1 MATQS
6 MLDLVYDQLDY
17 KNGQLFDVK
26 NLQENEINEKDWLDK
41 GEWLETA
48 KRAGAERLFFVDN
61 NPIVVF
67 ARCLNTE
74 DKVATYNK
82 LWCLARPR
90 ILFLESPGE
99 LAVIDLAQRPLSN
112 KKSKLDTLKTIKDIS
127 EVAQLLQKFNRD
139 SVESGK
145 VYEYNRFGNLKHR
158 ADMSLISDLKTV
170 RRELIEAGLDG
181 EKVKY
186 AHALIGR
193 SIFIRYLEDRKII
206 TKDYFDKVAG
216 DNEEWRVILEKPV
229 RWEESDLSNLK
240 VYYPRVLQNKD
251 FTYKFFEMLSK
262 DFNGDMFPNVEAEK
276 ENIKTEHLTLIQG
289 LLYGDTNTQ
298 QQLFFFS
305 YKFDIIPLDLISAI
319 YEEFYHTSSQKAN
332 AASQAH
338 QAGAYYTPPV
348 LAEFLI
354 SKVLTCSEIEKSPRI
369 IDPACGSGIF
379 LVEAF
384 RRIVRYQIRKKKR
397 RLEFDELKEIL
408 KNQIY
413 GIELNDEAARITA
426 FSLYLA
432 MLHYLEP
439 TSIQEHITNNN
450 KLPPLLNTSKKADL
464 SYKTIIVGNAFIE
477 SESYNESFDLVV
489 GNPPWGSPGTQADV
503 LIKKMHSEVI
513 HWCEKNSYPIGDT
526 ELSQAFLWLGQKLL
540 KQEGSCA
547 MLNPAGVLLKT
558 SNTTLNFRKYFFG
571 AVQLQ
576 EVYNFTQVRNFF
588 FKGAKSPF
596 VLLKFAK
603 TRQAG
608 KGVDYW
614 CAKQVTA
621 IQNSQAVLFSKLDYN
636 YIHNQDLTDQKTWK
650 INWFGRN
657 ADVRFLKHLVQTHPP
672 LSTFTKLHSVGYKV
686 GNKSKPALWL
696 KKYKTIIN
704 TTFSRYDEIE
714 FQESPDYVERHGK
727 STDCYEGIRIIIKEG
742 IAQKK
747 GINRG
752 KIIARYDKEKY
763 SFTSSFHVIKLKEDQ
778 EWQYKLLLGC
788 LWSLFA
794 RYFFFIISAH
804 WGVSHDKILLEE
816 RLIFPVELRFQNTQ
830 TKRIIEIVDKL
841 MSYKP
846 EKRSVIYPEN
856 DSNHTIKSTRVK
868 LEAELDK
875 AVCDYYGFTIEQRD
889 LIRDCCEVTLPNF
902 YKPKECF
909 GVSAII
915 GSEDL
920 NWIRSYAE
928 IFSKRWQPYLED
940 NEVLRAKVHL
950 GASNTMLAFEFYPT
964 AKNDNWDLKPDI
976 SSWQQLLSDLSK
988 SLRKEWGSS
997 QILLEGIVLAI
1008 TDISIII
1015 LKRNEKQFWTRSLA
1029 REDAESTLNIRMMQ
1043 TMPNKEV
1050 NQ

>member
-1 MATQS
+1 MQAKL
-6 MLDLVYDQLDY
+6 LDVVYDQLDY
-17 KNGQLFDVK
+17 KNGQLFDVN
-26 NLQENEINEKDWLDK
+26 NLQENEIKEKDWLDK

-48 KRAGAERLFFVDN
+48 KRAGADRLFFVNN

-99 LAVIDLAQRPLSN
+99 LSVIDLAQKPLSN
-112 KKSKLDTLKTIKDIS
+112 KKSKLNTLETIKNIS

-139 SVESGK
+139 NVESGK
-145 VYEYNRFGNLKHR
+145 VYEYNRFGSLKHR

-206 TKDYFDKVAG
+206 TKDYFEKVAG
-216 DNEEWRVILEKPV
+216 DKEEWRVILEKPV
-229 RWEESDLSNLK
+229 RWEKSDLSNLK
-240 VYYPRVLQNKD
+240 AYYPRVLQNKD

-262 DFNGDMFPNVEAEK
+262 DFNGDMFPNVVAEK
-276 ENIKTEHLTLIQG
+276 GNIEPEHLVLIQG

-319 YEEFYHTSSQKAN
+319 YEEFYQTSSQRAKTV
-332 AASQAH
+332 SQAR

-354 SKVLTCSEIEKSPRI
+354 SKVLTGIEIEKSPRI

-408 KNQIY
+408 RNQIF

-439 TSIQEHITNNN
+439 TSIQEHISNGN
-450 KLPPLLNTSKKADL
+450 KLPPLLNTSKKKDL

-477 SESYNESFDLVV
+477 SESYNNSFDLVV

-503 LIKKMHSEVI
+503 LIKKMHTEVLY
-513 HWCEKNSYPIGDT
+513 WCDKNSYPIGDT

-540 KQEGSCA
+540 KQEGTCA

-558 SNTTLNFRKYFFG
+558 SNTTLNFRKNFFG
-571 AVQLQ
+571 TVQLQ

-603 TRQAG
+603 TRQAE

-636 YIHNQDLTDQKTWK
+636 FIHNQDLTDHKTWK

-657 ADVRFLKHLVQTHPP
+657 ADVRFLKYLAQTHPA
-672 LSTFTKLHSVGYKV
+672 LSTYTKLHSVGYKV
-686 GNKSKPALWL
+686 GNKKKPALWL
-696 KKYKTIIN
+696 KEYKTLIN

-714 FQESPDYVERHGK
+714 FQECPDYVEHRGK
-727 STDCYEGIRIIIKEG
+727 STDCYEGKRIIIKEG
-742 IAQKK
+742 IVQKN
-747 GINRG
+747 GANG
-752 KIIARYDKEKY
+752 KILSRYESIPY
-763 SFTSSFHVIKLKEDQ
+763 SFNHSFHVLNLIDDH
-778 EWQYKLLLGC
+778 EWQYKLLIGC
-788 LWSLFA
+788 LWSSFA
-794 RYFFFIISAH
+794 RYYFFMTSAN
-804 WGVSHDKILLEE
+804 WAVRNDKVLIKE
-816 RLIFPVELRFQNTQ
+816 RFIFPVELKFQNTQ
-830 TKRIIEIVDKL
+830 TKKIIEIVDKL

-846 EKRSVIYPEN
+846 KKRSVIYPEN
-856 DSNHTIKSTRVK
+856 DSFQTIKSTRVK

-875 AVCDYYGFTIEQRD
+875 AVFDYYGFTIEQRD
-889 LIRDCCEVTLPNF
+889 LISDCCEVTLPNF
-902 YKPKECF
+902 YKPKECT
-909 GVSAII
+909 GISAII
-915 GSEDL
+915 DSENL
-920 NWIRSYAE
+920 NWIRNYAE

-964 AKNDNWDLKPDI
+964 AKIEDWDLKPDI
-976 SSWQQLLSDLSK
+976 NSWQQLLSDLSK
-988 SLRKEWGSS
+988 SLRREWGSS
-997 QILLEGIVLAI
+997 QILLEGIVLAV

-1043 TMPNKEV
+1043 TMPNKKV